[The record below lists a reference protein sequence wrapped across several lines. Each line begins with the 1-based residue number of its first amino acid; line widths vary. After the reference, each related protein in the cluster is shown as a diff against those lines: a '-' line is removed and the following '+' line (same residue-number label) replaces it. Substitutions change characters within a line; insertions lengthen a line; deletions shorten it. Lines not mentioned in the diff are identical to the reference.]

1 MRVISAVVVVLF
13 IFTGCNHKDT
23 RPSTV
28 LQPEVFA
35 PVLADVHLAEAEAMG
50 KELEND
56 TVKATLHAQYRTIWE
71 MHAIDSSQFYASME
85 WYQQHPAEL
94 HALYEQVHE
103 LLLLQQENK
112 INK

>member
-1 MRVISAVVVVLF
+1 MRFISAVVVFLF
-13 IFTGCNHKDT
+13 FFIGCNHKDT

-28 LQPEVFA
+28 IQPEVFA
-35 PVLADVHLAEAEAMG
+35 PVLVDVHLAEAEAMG
-50 KELEND
+50 KDLEND

-71 MHAIDSSQFYASME
+71 MHTIDSSQFYTSME

-94 HALYEQVHE
+94 HALYEQVHV
-103 LLLLQQENK
+103 LLLLKQEEL